1 MRAISRV
8 KLPLLLFAL
17 SLAARLHGQVE
28 RGVELFH
35 QGQYLKAAEVLER
48 SEGGEHQRV
57 FLALA
62 RAATGGCP
70 AVTAALND
78 SFGAVQDAT
87 LKRLAG
93 LGLVQC
99 LAAQGREEEALRL
112 AAQLKALYP
121 DDADVLY
128 QAARL
133 HMRVWNDIMFQ
144 MFQKTPGSYRVNQ
157 ISGEV
162 LETQGQHAEAAAE
175 YRKAISKNPAALN
188 LHYRLGR
195 ALLMQSH
202 APENLEAARREF
214 EAELALNPND
224 AVAEYQVGQIL
235 QTQGKSTDAAA
246 RFERAASLRPDDF
259 PEAMV
264 AVAKLRAAAGRH
276 AEAIGLLE
284 RAVKLQPANEG
295 ARYAL
300 MLAYRNAGRADD
312 AAREAAALEKLR
324 KPPEGEF
331 TNFLKKLGEK
341 APPPKQ

>member
-1 MRAISRV
+1 MRATR
-8 KLPLLLFAL
+8 LCWLTFAAAAALLAQEL
-17 SLAARLHGQVE
+17 E

-35 QGQYLKAAEVLER
+35 QGQYRKAADVLAR
-48 SEGGEHQRV
+48 SHPGPHQRV

-62 RAATGGCP
+62 QAATGGCHR
-70 AVTAALND
+70 AVSVLEQALKEEPD
-78 SFGAVQDAT
+78 ET

-99 LAAQGREEEALRL
+99 LSSQNRNDEALAIATRL
-112 AAQLKALYP
+112 KSLYP
-121 DDADVLY
+121 SDADVLY

-133 HMRVWNDIMFQ
+133 HMRVWNDLMFQ

-162 LETQGQHAEAAAE
+162 LETHGQHGEAAAE
-175 YRKAISKNPAALN
+175 YRKAIAKNPVALN

-195 ALLMQSH
+195 AMLFQSH
-202 APENLEAARREF
+202 APENLEAARKEF

-224 AVAEYQVGQIL
+224 AVAEYQVAQIL
-235 QTQGKSTDAAA
+235 QTQGKPAEAAV
-246 RFERAASLRPDDF
+246 RFERAAQLRPDDF
-259 PEAMV
+259 PEALI
-264 AVAKLRAAAGRH
+264 AVAKLRSAAKRGP
-276 AEAIGLLE
+276 EAIALLE

-300 MLAYRNAGRADD
+300 MLAYRNEGRTAE
-312 AAREAAALEKLR
+312 AAREAAELEKLR

-341 APPPKQ
+341 APPKQ